1 MKRIIVLSTL
11 LLSLSGLTKAQDMIF
26 TLNYNFGYATGDLET
41 FAPDPAYRGGGL
53 QFTRFLES
61 NENIGIGLYIDW
73 QGWYKKHPRSTFAY
87 YGDDA
92 SVSNSDM
99 NAVKFAYLYVTPV
112 MASFNY
118 YFVKESSVLPF
129 IGINVGAVY
138 TEQELNISAISNRV
152 NTAWDFAVGGE
163 AGLHLVFGQSGVGAN
178 ITGKYT
184 HAFYKNTFENVQLTT
199 DGGSFVTLGVGLSL
213 LMLR

>member
-1 MKRIIVLSTL
+1 MKRIIVLLAL

-26 TLNYNFGYATGDLET
+26 TLNYNFGYTTGDFNT
-41 FAPDPAYRGGGL
+41 FVSEPAYRGGGL
-53 QFTRFLES
+53 QYTKFLES
-61 NENIGIGLYIDW
+61 NENIGIGMYIDW
-73 QGWYKKHPRSTFAY
+73 QGWYQKHERSTFAY
-87 YGDDA
+87 YGDNA

-118 YFVKESSVLPF
+118 YPVKESSVLPF
-129 IGINVGAVY
+129 IGLNIGAVY

-152 NTAWDFAVGGE
+152 NTAWDFAVGAE
-163 AGLHLVFGQSGVGAN
+163 AGLHVVFGESGVGAN
-178 ITGKYT
+178 VTGKYT
-184 HAFYKNTFENVQLTT
+184 YSFYKNTFHNIQLATE
-199 DGGSFVTLGVGLSL
+199 DGNFVTLGVGLSF